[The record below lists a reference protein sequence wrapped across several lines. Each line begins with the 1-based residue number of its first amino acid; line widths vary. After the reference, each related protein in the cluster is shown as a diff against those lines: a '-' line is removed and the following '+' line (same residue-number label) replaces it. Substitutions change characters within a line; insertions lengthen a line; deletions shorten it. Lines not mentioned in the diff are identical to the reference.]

1 MRVKTQPNFIWLE
14 KVIVSNALICYDS
27 VASSD
32 RRQPK
37 CANPIP
43 INSLATLPRHFM
55 AVPSLNLGSFK
66 VQHII
71 IFVLVLFSALPVA
84 FVGWQLIRINTAT
97 LKGKEQNYQV
107 QTVRSK
113 ARQIELYVQGY
124 VAQVNSYARAFEMT
138 GNLMQATTPLGQE
151 NLARTL
157 EDDPNILAFAVAPSQ
172 DLNNFSVASNTNKIT
187 GEEIR
192 AAINEAASST
202 STGKSFLGSPRI
214 LQAYKEPALIVAKPV
229 KRGDQIEGIVLAV
242 VSMQK
247 VFSLVAQKG
256 NLDEWKLLHAE
267 NTIFF
272 VVDNEGYYVAHPDEQ
287 LAFKKQ
293 DARYMKAVREWQESN
308 PQIAATSA
316 FSIERNNEKLNML
329 GSYATAQLN
338 SDQRLGVVALVNEE
352 AAYLSAAQMRSRTI
366 WNSLVVTVIA
376 ILLGLV
382 FARMFSKPIEKLAES
397 ARAIAK
403 GDYTRRI
410 ELHGTNKEVSA
421 LALDFN
427 KMGEEIQ
434 KSISEIQA
442 SSAKNK
448 RMFIGS
454 VHSLAMAIDG
464 KDPYTRGH
472 SQRVM
477 VYSETI
483 AKLMGMDA
491 DEVEKIRI
499 SALLHDVG
507 KIGIE
512 DRILRKPAALTD
524 AEFTIMKKHP
534 EIGGKIM
541 QENPDMREYIPGMS
555 MHHET
560 MDGRGYPLGLK
571 GNELPMMARIVS
583 VADCFDAMTTNR
595 PYQRAMT
602 FEVAIDRINTF
613 IGSRYDEKVV
623 RALEEAIT
631 GRHIA
636 PDPRVNNVPG
646 SDEIKVEVMA
656 G

>member
-1 MRVKTQPNFIWLE
+1 
-14 KVIVSNALICYDS
+14 
-27 VASSD
+27 
-32 RRQPK
+32 
-37 CANPIP
+37 
-43 INSLATLPRHFM
+43 M
-55 AVPSLNLGSFK
+55 AVPSINLGSFK

-71 IFVLVLFSALPVA
+71 IFVLVLFSALPVG

-157 EDDPNILAFAVAPSQ
+157 EDDTNILAFAVAPSQ
-172 DLNNFSVASNTNKIT
+172 DLSNFSVASNTNKIT

-410 ELHGTNKEVSA
+410 ELHGTNQEVSA

>member
-1 MRVKTQPNFIWLE
+1 M
-14 KVIVSNALICYDS
+14 AL
-27 VASSD
+27 
-32 RRQPK
+32 
-37 CANPIP
+37 
-43 INSLATLPRHFM
+43 
-55 AVPSLNLGSFK
+55 PSINLGAFK

-71 IFVLVLFSALPVA
+71 IFVLILFSALPVG
-84 FVGWQLIRINTAT
+84 FVGWQLIRITNGT

-138 GNLMQATTPLGQE
+138 GNLMQATTPAGQE

-172 DLNNFSVASNTNKIT
+172 DLNQFSVAANSNKIT
-187 GEEIR
+187 NEEIR
-192 AAINEAASST
+192 AAISEAASST
-202 STGKSFLGSPRI
+202 STGKSFLGSPKI
-214 LQAYKEPALIVAKPV
+214 LQTFKEPALIVAKPV
-229 KRGDQIEGIVLAV
+229 MRGNAVEGIVLAV

-256 NLDEWKLLHAE
+256 NLDEWKLLHGE

-272 VVDNEGYYVAHPDEQ
+272 VVDNDGYYVAHPDEQ

-316 FSIERNNEKLNML
+316 FAIERNNEKLQML

-338 SDQRLGVVALVNEE
+338 SEQRLGVIALVNEE

-366 WNSLVVTVIA
+366 GTSLGVTIIA
-376 ILLGLV
+376 IILGLI
-382 FARMFSKPIEKLAES
+382 FARMFSSPIEKLAES

-410 ELHGTNKEVSA
+410 ELLGSNKEVST
-421 LALDFN
+421 LANDFN
-427 KMGEEIQ
+427 KMSLEIQ

-442 SSAKNK
+442 ASAKNK
-448 RMFIGS
+448 RMFLGS

-477 VYSETI
+477 VYSESI
-483 AKLMGMDA
+483 AKLMGMEA

-613 IGSRYDEKVV
+613 IGSRYDENVV
-623 RALEEAIT
+623 RALEEAIRD
-631 GRHIA
+631 RHIT

-646 SDEIKVEVMA
+646 ADDIKVEVMA

>member
-1 MRVKTQPNFIWLE
+1 
-14 KVIVSNALICYDS
+14 
-27 VASSD
+27 
-32 RRQPK
+32 
-37 CANPIP
+37 
-43 INSLATLPRHFM
+43 
-55 AVPSLNLGSFK
+55 
-66 VQHII
+66 
-71 IFVLVLFSALPVA
+71 
-84 FVGWQLIRINTAT
+84 
-97 LKGKEQNYQV
+97 
-107 QTVRSK
+107 
-113 ARQIELYVQGY
+113 
-124 VAQVNSYARAFEMT
+124 
-138 GNLMQATTPLGQE
+138 
-151 NLARTL
+151 
-157 EDDPNILAFAVAPSQ
+157 
-172 DLNNFSVASNTNKIT
+172 
-187 GEEIR
+187 
-192 AAINEAASST
+192 
-202 STGKSFLGSPRI
+202 
-214 LQAYKEPALIVAKPV
+214 
-229 KRGDQIEGIVLAV
+229 
-242 VSMQK
+242 
-247 VFSLVAQKG
+247 
-256 NLDEWKLLHAE
+256 
-267 NTIFF
+267 
-272 VVDNEGYYVAHPDEQ
+272 
-287 LAFKKQ
+287 
-293 DARYMKAVREWQESN
+293 MKAVREWQESN
-308 PQIAATSA
+308 PQIAATST
-316 FSIERNNEKLNML
+316 FSIDRNNETLKLL

-338 SDQRLGVVALVNEE
+338 GDQRLGVIALVNEE

-366 WNSLVVTVIA
+366 GNSLIITLIA
-376 ILLGLV
+376 IILGLI
-382 FARMFSKPIEKLAES
+382 FARMFSSPIEKLAEG

-410 ELHGTNKEVSA
+410 ELFGSNKEVST
-421 LALDFN
+421 LANDFN
-427 KMGEEIQ
+427 KMSLEIQ

-442 SSAKNK
+442 ASAKNK

-477 VYSETI
+477 VYSESI
-483 AKLMGMDA
+483 AKLMGMEA

-541 QENPDMREYIPGMS
+541 QENPDMQEYIPGMS

-571 GNELPMMARIVS
+571 GNQLPMMARIVS

-623 RALEEAIT
+623 RALEEAIK
-631 GRHIA
+631 GRHII

-646 SDEIKVEVMA
+646 TDEIKVEVMA

>member
-1 MRVKTQPNFIWLE
+1 
-14 KVIVSNALICYDS
+14 
-27 VASSD
+27 
-32 RRQPK
+32 
-37 CANPIP
+37 
-43 INSLATLPRHFM
+43 M
-55 AVPSLNLGSFK
+55 AVPSINLSVFK
-66 VQHII
+66 VRTIVI
-71 IFVLVLFSALPVA
+71 LVLILFSAAPVA

-172 DLNNFSVASNTNKIT
+172 DLNNFSVAANTNKIT
-187 GEEIR
+187 NEEIR

-202 STGKSFLGSPRI
+202 STGKSYLGSPLI
-214 LQAYKEPALIVAKPV
+214 LQAYKEPALVVAKPV
-229 KRGDQIEGIVLAV
+229 KRGNAIEGIVLAV

-256 NLDEWKLLHAE
+256 NLDEWKLLHGE

-293 DARYMKAVREWQESN
+293 DARYMKAVRDWQESN

-316 FSIERNNEKLNML
+316 FSIERNNEALKML

-338 SDQRLGVVALVNEE
+338 DTQRLGVVALVNEE
-352 AAYLSAAQMRSRTI
+352 AAYLSAATMRSRTI
-366 WNSLVVTVIA
+366 WNSMIVTVIA
-376 ILLGLV
+376 IILGLV
-382 FARMFSKPIEKLAES
+382 FARMFSIPIEKLAES

-403 GDYTRRI
+403 GDHTRRI
-410 ELHGTNKEVSA
+410 ELYGSPKEVNT
-421 LALDFN
+421 LANDFN
-427 KMGEEIQ
+427 KMGQEIQ
-434 KSISEIQA
+434 KRISEIQA
-442 SSAKNK
+442 ASAKNK

-524 AEFTIMKKHP
+524 VEFTIMKKHP

-541 QENPDMREYIPGMS
+541 QENPDMQEYIPGMS

-560 MDGRGYPLGLK
+560 MDGKGYPLGLK
-571 GNELPMMARIVS
+571 GNQLPMMARIVS

-631 GRHIA
+631 GRHIT
-636 PDPRVNNVPG
+636 PDPRINNVPDNG
-646 SDEIKVEVMA
+646 IKVEVMA

>member
-1 MRVKTQPNFIWLE
+1 
-14 KVIVSNALICYDS
+14 
-27 VASSD
+27 
-32 RRQPK
+32 
-37 CANPIP
+37 
-43 INSLATLPRHFM
+43 M
-55 AVPSLNLGSFK
+55 AAPSLNLGSFK

-71 IFVLVLFSALPVA
+71 ISVLVLFSALPVA
-84 FVGWQLIRINTAT
+84 FVGWQLIRINTET

-138 GNLMQATTPLGQE
+138 GNLMQATTPAGQE

-172 DLNNFSVASNTNKIT
+172 DLNNFSVATNSNKIT
-187 GEEIR
+187 NEEVR
-192 AAINEAASST
+192 AALNEAASAT

-229 KRGDQIEGIVLAV
+229 KRGNEVEGIVLAV

-256 NLDEWKLLHAE
+256 NLDEWKLLHGE

-272 VVDNEGYYVAHPDEQ
+272 VVDNEGYYVAHPDEM

-293 DARYMKAVREWQESN
+293 DARYMKVVREWQESN

-316 FSIERNNEKLNML
+316 FSIERNNEKLDML
-329 GSYATAQLN
+329 GSYATAQLTGE
-338 SDQRLGVVALVNEE
+338 QRLGVVALVNEE
-352 AAYLSAAQMRSRTI
+352 AAYLSAANMRWSTI
-366 WNSLVVTVIA
+366 KNLFGVSVIA
-376 ILLGLV
+376 IILGLF
-382 FARMFSKPIEKLAES
+382 FARTFSKPIVKLAES

-403 GDYTRRI
+403 GDYSKHI
-410 ELHGTNKEVSA
+410 ELFGSNKEISA

-427 KMGEEIQ
+427 KMSEEIQ

-442 SSAKNK
+442 SSEKNK
-448 RMFIGS
+448 RMFVGS

-477 VYSETI
+477 VYSETM
-483 AKLMGMDA
+483 AKLMGMNA
-491 DEVEKIRI
+491 EEVEKIRI

-623 RALEEAIT
+623 RALEEAIRD
-631 GRHIA
+631 RHIS

-646 SDEIKVEVMA
+646 YDEIKVEVMA

>member
-1 MRVKTQPNFIWLE
+1 
-14 KVIVSNALICYDS
+14 
-27 VASSD
+27 
-32 RRQPK
+32 
-37 CANPIP
+37 
-43 INSLATLPRHFM
+43 M
-55 AVPSLNLGSFK
+55 AVPSINLGAFK

-71 IFVLVLFSALPVA
+71 IFVLVLFSALPVG

-187 GEEIR
+187 SEEIR
-192 AAINEAASST
+192 DAINEAASST

-287 LAFKKQ
+287 LAYKKQ

-316 FSIERNNEKLNML
+316 FTIERNNEKLNML
-329 GSYATAQLN
+329 GSYATAQLTN
-338 SDQRLGVVALVNEE
+338 DQRLGVVALVNEE

>member
-1 MRVKTQPNFIWLE
+1 
-14 KVIVSNALICYDS
+14 
-27 VASSD
+27 
-32 RRQPK
+32 
-37 CANPIP
+37 
-43 INSLATLPRHFM
+43 M
-55 AVPSLNLGSFK
+55 AVPFINLGSFK

-84 FVGWQLIRINTAT
+84 FVGWQLIRITTGT

-138 GNLMQATTPLGQE
+138 GNLMQATTPAGQE

-172 DLNNFSVASNTNKIT
+172 DLNQFSVAANSNKIT
-187 GEEIR
+187 NEEIR
-192 AAINEAASST
+192 AAISEAASST
-202 STGKSFLGSPRI
+202 STGKSFLGSPKI
-214 LQAYKEPALIVAKPV
+214 LQTFKEPALIVAKPV
-229 KRGDQIEGIVLAV
+229 MRGNAVEGIVLAV

-256 NLDEWKLLHAE
+256 NLDEWKLLHGE

-272 VVDNEGYYVAHPDEQ
+272 VVDNDGYYVAHPDEQ

-316 FSIERNNEKLNML
+316 FTIERNDEKLQML

-338 SDQRLGVVALVNEE
+338 AEQRLGVIALVNEE
-352 AAYLSAAQMRSRTI
+352 AAYLSADQMRSRTI
-366 WNSLVVTVIA
+366 GNSLVVTVIA
-376 ILLGLV
+376 IILGLF

-410 ELHGTNKEVSA
+410 ELFGSNKEVST
-421 LALDFN
+421 LANDFN
-427 KMGEEIQ
+427 KMSLEIQ

-442 SSAKNK
+442 ASAKNK

-477 VYSETI
+477 VYSESI
-483 AKLMGMDA
+483 AKLMGMEA

-623 RALEEAIT
+623 RALEEAIRD
-631 GRHIA
+631 RHIT

-646 SDEIKVEVMA
+646 ADDIKVEVMA